1 MMPVPVLTLAAVLF
15 AIGAVGTAVRRSPL
29 VNLLSLVV
37 MGQSAVVTLLA
48 CATYY
53 GRPNGHVFALI
64 CELIIV
70 IHVAIALPL
79 ALEEG
84 PVAEVEAGDGV
95 DVP

>member
-15 AIGAVGTAVRRSPL
+15 AIGAVGTVARRNPL

-53 GRPNGHVFALI
+53 GQPDGHVFALI
-64 CELIIV
+64 SELIIV
-70 IHVAIALPL
+70 VHVAIALPL
-79 ALEEG
+79 ALEDSRS
-84 PVAEVEAGDGV
+84 AETEAGDGV